1 MKLEIPFTGPSLK
14 QFRKLNH
21 EQRKK
26 VALGVAKI
34 KNDPLTG
41 KKLEGELKN
50 LRSARAWPYRILY
63 EVLLKERLIRISAI
77 EHRQSVYN

>member
-1 MKLEIPFTGPSLK
+1 MKFEISFTGPSLK

-26 VALGVAKI
+26 VALGVEKI

-41 KKLEGELKN
+41 KKLEGELKH
-50 LRSARAWPYRILY
+50 LRSVRAWPYRILY
-63 EVLLKERLIRISAI
+63 EVFLKEKVIRVSSI